1 MYIIL
6 YILAVHLYNL
16 DHKKH
21 LFHCRDP
28 NNLLALRNILIT
40 YVSFSPGWYKLH
52 SCSLKQL
59 FNINVDVIWM
69 LFFVFILSFTLRL
82 SISYSFPDIGYTQG
96 MNDLVSRFHVVL
108 KSEYKTYYCF
118 LNFMERVEKEFLE
131 DGMISKLG

>member
-1 MYIIL
+1 
-6 YILAVHLYNL
+6 
-16 DHKKH
+16 
-21 LFHCRDP
+21 
-28 NNLLALRNILIT
+28 
-40 YVSFSPGWYKLH
+40 
-52 SCSLKQL
+52 
-59 FNINVDVIWM
+59 M

-131 DGMISKLG
+131 DGMISKLGTVVLLLWQRVNVHSQTPI